1 MENART
7 ERVKSASVSLR
18 YRSILDFHTN
28 QSFNINRWGM
38 FLPFS
43 EPFPAGTLVD
53 LSLSLD
59 DGLPLLQGKGE
70 VVWVVSIPVR
80 GMGIRFLD
88 LDVGSRKCLEGIVT
102 TNERERRRSSVPL
115 NFSSASAPTPGKAME
130 WDSQDSP
137 LRGATRVGPG
147 LFVSGRD
154 LHIHLS
160 PATAGYF
167 INNPL
172 INIRLGGFV
181 IPCDEAVSLGF
192 EFEVVIE
199 SPAGDRLYAGKGKVV
214 AKHEN
219 RLGIR
224 FIDPERV
231 QMVKLQTAIGGMTP
245 ISK

>member
-1 MENART
+1 
-7 ERVKSASVSLR
+7 
-18 YRSILDFHTN
+18 
-28 QSFNINRWGM
+28 
-38 FLPFS
+38 
-43 EPFPAGTLVD
+43 
-53 LSLSLD
+53 
-59 DGLPLLQGKGE
+59 
-70 VVWVVSIPVR
+70 
-80 GMGIRFLD
+80 
-88 LDVGSRKCLEGIVT
+88 
-102 TNERERRRSSVPL
+102 
-115 NFSSASAPTPGKAME
+115 ME

-160 PATAGYF
+160 TATAGYF

-181 IPCDEAVSLGF
+181 IPCDEAVSMGF
-192 EFEVVIE
+192 EFDVVIE

-224 FIDPERV
+224 FIDPERL

>member
-1 MENART
+1 
-7 ERVKSASVSLR
+7 
-18 YRSILDFHTN
+18 
-28 QSFNINRWGM
+28 M
-38 FLPFS
+38 FLPFPN
-43 EPFPAGTLVD
+43 PFTVGTQVD
-53 LSLSLD
+53 LSLTLD

-70 VVWVVSIPVR
+70 VAWVVTNPVR

-88 LDVGSRKCLEGIVT
+88 LDDSSRKCLEGIVS
-102 TNERERRRSSVPL
+102 TNEREQRRPSVPL
-115 NFSSASAPTPGKAME
+115 NFSTASNTSSDKGTE
-130 WDSQDSP
+130 WDPQNSP

-147 LFVSGRD
+147 LFVTGRD

-192 EFEVVIE
+192 EFDVVIE
-199 SPAGDRLYAGKGKVV
+199 SPAGERLYSGKGKVV

-224 FIDPERV
+224 FIDPERAK
-231 QMVKLQTAIGGMTP
+231 MVKLQTAIGALAP
-245 ISK
+245 VPK

>member
-7 ERVKSASVSLR
+7 DRVKPASVSFC

-38 FLPFS
+38 FLPS
-43 EPFPAGTLVD
+43 TEPFPAGTLVD
-53 LSLSLD
+53 LSLALD

-70 VVWVVSIPVR
+70 VVWVVKNPVL
-80 GMGIRFLD
+80 GMGIRFLE
-88 LDVGSRKCLEGIVT
+88 LDDSSRKCLEGIVS

-115 NFSSASAPTPGKAME
+115 NFSAASTATPGKAME
-130 WDSQDSP
+130 WDSQDNP

-147 LFVSGRD
+147 LFVTGRD

-160 PATAGYF
+160 LATAGYF

-192 EFEVVIE
+192 EFDVVIE
-199 SPAGDRLYAGKGKVV
+199 SIAGERLYSGKGKVV

-224 FIDPERV
+224 FIDPVRTQLV
-231 QMVKLQTAIGGMTP
+231 RLQTAIGAIAPM
-245 ISK
+245 SK